1 MESLKNILYWEGC
14 FNEIMEY
21 PVRISKG
28 LYVTVISGTAI
39 LNTGAES
46 YHLKPQ
52 MDLSFISG
60 GIFQCIE
67 HSVDFKVRI
76 FGYTHELFTRAALP
90 IDRIF
95 FDYFEEHPYYLHT
108 TDERSQRTWREVLQW
123 MDLAQTLFGGVMK
136 LRFPELQEENFL
148 RGFWM
153 WNISTI
159 QDRIETRNNISNA
172 QLIAHKF
179 IRLVKNNAIIY
190 HKANYYADRLNIT
203 QRYLNKIIYLYCN
216 CRTPKQLIDAQLI
229 AEIKEHLIDATY
241 SVTQIAADLN
251 FPDQSSLS
259 RFFSRHT
266 GMSPLEYRA
275 KIQR

>member
-1 MESLKNILYWEGC
+1 
-14 FNEIMEY
+14 
-21 PVRISKG
+21 
-28 LYVTVISGTAI
+28 
-39 LNTGAES
+39 
-46 YHLKPQ
+46 
-52 MDLSFISG
+52 
-60 GIFQCIE
+60 
-67 HSVDFKVRI
+67 
-76 FGYTHELFTRAALP
+76 
-90 IDRIF
+90 
-95 FDYFEEHPYYLHT
+95 
-108 TDERSQRTWREVLQW
+108 
-123 MDLAQTLFGGVMK
+123 
-136 LRFPELQEENFL
+136 
-148 RGFWM
+148 M

-203 QRYLNKIIYLYCN
+203 QRYLNKIIYLYYN
-216 CRTPKQLIDAQLI
+216 GRTPKQLIDAQLI

-251 FPDQSSLS
+251 FPDQSYLS